1 MAKKVKH
8 GRKHRRHYAK
18 ENPSKKTLYI
28 VGGLVLV
35 AAGSVG
41 ILYWKSKQASAL
53 ATSTN
58 RQLPPAA
65 STAVAPPTPPQG
77 MTP

>member
-1 MAKKVKH
+1 MAKKAKH
-8 GRKHRRHYAK
+8 GRHRRHHAK

-35 AAGSVG
+35 AAGVG
-41 ILYWKSKQASAL
+41 GYLYWKSKQAPAI

-58 RQLPPAA
+58 RQLPPPA
-65 STAVAPPTPPQG
+65 STAVAPPAAPQG